1 MRKVNEFELELS
13 QPSEKK
19 KKKKPLFKLSKNTS
33 LSRYSQ
39 KVPVA

>member
-13 QPSEKK
+13 QPSEK